1 MVAYDTEMNRMN
13 VRVNLELM
21 FLMLLT
27 VSCETYA
34 QPTDDGGLESVARA
48 IMTEVRYTGFTTMDS
63 SGYPNTRTMDAL
75 PPSEDFEVWLAT
87 NPSSRK
93 VKHIRR
99 NASVALYYPQ
109 SEKGNYV
116 TLIGKASLI
125 NDSTSKAMYWREE
138 WAEFY
143 PTKQDMILIK
153 VEPIRL
159 EIVSYEHGIISE
171 SKDWKAPEINM
182 DTN

>member
-1 MVAYDTEMNRMN
+1 
-13 VRVNLELM
+13 M
-21 FLMLLT
+21 FIMLLI
-27 VSCETYA
+27 VSFKPYA
-34 QPTDDGGLESVARA
+34 QQTDDGELESVARA
-48 IMTEVRYTGFTTMDS
+48 IMTDVRYAGLTTIDS
-63 SGYPNTRTMDAL
+63 LGYPNTRTMDAL

-93 VKHIRR
+93 VQQIQE
-99 NASVALYYPQ
+99 NGSVALYYPQ

-116 TLIGKASLI
+116 TLIGKARLI
-125 NDSTSKAMYWREE
+125 NDPESKAEHWRED

-159 EIVSYEHGIISE
+159 EVVSYEHGIISK
-171 SKDWKAPEINM
+171 SKDWKAPEVNIN
-182 DTN
+182 TK